1 MKKEKIEEYFEEGD
15 NKMEDEILEVKNEE
29 VKETG
34 LMIKNFG
41 EMEQVTRKSKT
52 NVFTTITDPKVI
64 FNLQNECDYKINDCK
79 GEVVRVKDV
88 LIKVIET
95 PLAEPEV
102 NEETGEVR
110 DKEYKKVCIL
120 IDDNKKSYVTGSK
133 MFTNQMMDYINMF
146 GVKPIEDGLE
156 IKIVEKSVKGS
167 NNKSLG
173 FELV

>member
-1 MKKEKIEEYFEEGD
+1 MKKEKLEEFFEEGD
-15 NKMEDEILEVKNEE
+15 NEMEEVLENEE

-52 NVFTTITDPKVI
+52 NVFTTITDPKII

-79 GEVVRVKDV
+79 GEVIRVKNV

-110 DKEYKKVCIL
+110 DKEFKKVCIL
-120 IDDNKKSYVTGSK
+120 LDDNNKSYVTGSK

-146 GVKPIEDGLE
+146 GVADIEKGLE
-156 IKIVEKSVKGS
+156 IKIVEKTVKGS

>member
-1 MKKEKIEEYFEEGD
+1 MEEK
-15 NKMEDEILEVKNEE
+15 E

-34 LMIKNFG
+34 LIIKDFG
-41 EMEQVTRKSKT
+41 QMESVASRSKT
-52 NVFTTITDPKVI
+52 NVFTTIKDPKVI
-64 FNLQNECDYKINDCK
+64 FNLENECDYKINECK
-79 GEVVRVKDV
+79 GELIRVKGV

-120 IDDNKKSYVTGSK
+120 IDDAGKSYVTGSK
-133 MFTNQMMDYINMF
+133 MFTNQMMRYINIF
-146 GVKPIEDGLE
+146 GVKSIEDGLE
-156 IKIVEKSVKGS
+156 IKIVEKAVKNS

>member
-1 MKKEKIEEYFEEGD
+1 
-15 NKMEDEILEVKNEE
+15 MEEE

-34 LMIKNFG
+34 LIIKDFG
-41 EMEQVTRKSKT
+41 QMESVASRSKT
-52 NVFTTITDPKVI
+52 NVFTTIKDPKII
-64 FNLQNECDYKINDCK
+64 FNLENECDYKINECK
-79 GEVVRVKDV
+79 GELIRVKGV

-102 NEETGEVR
+102 NEETGDVR

-120 IDDNKKSYVTGSK
+120 IDDNGKSYVTGSK
-133 MFTNQMMDYINMF
+133 MFTNQMMRYINIF
-146 GVKPIEDGLE
+146 GVKSIEDGLE
-156 IKIVEKSVKGS
+156 IKIVEKAVKNS

>member
-1 MKKEKIEEYFEEGD
+1 MKKEIKKEEDLE
-15 NKMEDEILEVKNEE
+15 MEEILEEKEVEE
-29 VKETG
+29 VQETG
-34 LMIKNFG
+34 LMIKDFG
-41 EMEQVTRKSKT
+41 EMEHVTRKSKT
-52 NVFTTITDPKVI
+52 NMFTTITDPKVI

-79 GEVVRVKDV
+79 GEIIRVKNV

-146 GVKPIEDGLE
+146 GVKSIEDGLE

>member
-1 MKKEKIEEYFEEGD
+1 
-15 NKMEDEILEVKNEE
+15 MEEILENEDVQE
-29 VKETG
+29 VQETG
-34 LMIKNFG
+34 LVIKNFG
-41 EMEQVTRKSKT
+41 EMEHVASRSKT
-52 NVFTTITDPKVI
+52 SMFTTITDTKLL

-79 GEVVRVKDV
+79 GEVIRVKDV

-133 MFTNQMMDYINMF
+133 MFTNQMMNYINMF
-146 GVKPIEDGLE
+146 GVKSIEDGLE